1 MSENCL
7 FCKIAAGQ
15 IPSKKVYEDEDF
27 LAFHDINPAAPIH
40 ILVIPKKHV
49 VSMQDVSN
57 QDSEWLGKMMALAPS
72 LAAKAGCR
80 PGPEGGFR
88 IVINNGLDGGQEI
101 NHLHMHILGG
111 ERPWQQRAAM
121 AA

>member
-7 FCKIAAGQ
+7 FCKIAADQ

-49 VSMQDVSN
+49 VSMQDVSG

-80 PGPEGGFR
+80 PGPEGGR
-88 IVINNGLDGGQEI
+88 DRLRHSSGQATGREGDADP
-101 NHLHMHILGG
+101 HRTRHPRQRQHVVLLG
-111 ERPWQQRAAM
+111 
-121 AA
+121 

>member
-27 LAFHDINPAAPIH
+27 LAFHDINPAAPVH

-72 LAAKAGCR
+72 LAAQAVCR

>member
-7 FCKIAAGQ
+7 FCKIAADQ
-15 IPSKKVYEDEDF
+15 IPSKKIYEDEDF

-49 VSMQDVSN
+49 VSLQDISG

-72 LAAKAGCR
+72 LAAQAGCR
-80 PGPEGGFR
+80 PGPDG
-88 IVINNGLDGGQEI
+88 NNAQ
-101 NHLHMHILGG
+101 
-111 ERPWQQRAAM
+111 PWLLKGDTLWVALASGTG
-121 AA
+121 